1 VQRGS
6 FWGVTQVGAIIVC
19 RLEES
24 ADPNF
29 NGEQQDHNDNE
40 AEKKQGE
47 HILRVTLVGV
57 VANGTVGVVRV

>member
-6 FWGVTQVGAIIVC
+6 FWRVTEVDPIIVC

-29 NGEQQDHNDNE
+29 NGEQQGHNDNE
-40 AEKKQGE
+40 AENKQGD
-47 HILRVTLVGV
+47 HRLSVTPAGV